1 MYCNCT
7 VYPYLAQCFVT
18 ELYSVLWQ
26 HNIVYHD
33 SQYRIPCKYITVH
46 NDRTIWCTV
55 TEQYGVPWQYNIV
68 YHASTIYRIPCQ
80 YITVHNDSTIS
91 CTVTVQYHVT
101 WQYNTVYHAS
111 TIYREW
117 CANIKFF
124 RENSSVIPNKTFSID
139 LILYLTEIREKLLSP
154 INSSYTKL
162 FERKRK

>member
-1 MYCNCT
+1 MYCDSTISCT
-7 VYPYLAQCFVT
+7 MTV
-18 ELYSVLWQ
+18 
-26 HNIVYHD
+26 NIVYRV
-33 SQYRIPCKYITVH
+33 SILPCTM
-46 NDRTIWCTV
+46 